1 MPGIYDEFIDKTV
14 LQSRFHITI
23 ANLFSVLMYMQWI
36 FTEFYLIAL
45 FSYVQMIVLLQ
56 RAHFLK
62 LLITVHIKKKS
73 FMNYFKPGIFAEIR
87 APLTSLMY
95 TKRAS
100 VVQNNM
106 HGIFDLFSPLFKTIW
121 HWLFYCCKEHFCK
134 LITRIV

>member
-1 MPGIYDEFIDKTV
+1 MFGVHNLCLVSMTSLLIKQYYNHGFIQQ
-14 LQSRFHITI
+14 LRICF
-23 ANLFSVLMYMQWI
+23 LFWCMQWI

-121 HWLFYCCKEHFCK
+121 HWLFYC
-134 LITRIV
+134 L